1 VYLLCKDGCL
11 TFREQTK
18 LRVFAFIVKRFRVF
32 VRRFI
37 RILMDVIKTNSIP
50 AIREAIDAIGF
61 ICFYNKIH
69 SNTQIIDALILC
81 LGNNFNDNII
91 LWKLVRAFEGFND
104 INVIKTLMEIEQ
116 NDSQLVIRNEAKR
129 SMKIINNRTNN

>member
-1 VYLLCKDGCL
+1 MSQNIATTSL
-11 TFREQTK
+11 THMKEEIIP
-18 LRVFAFIVKRFRVF
+18 V
-32 VRRFI
+32 
-37 RILMDVIKTNSIP
+37 LMDVIKTNDIP

-81 LGNNFNDNII
+81 LGNNFSDNII
-91 LWKLVRAFEGFND
+91 RWKLVRAFESFND

-129 SMKIINNRTNN
+129 SLKIINNRTNN

>member
-1 VYLLCKDGCL
+1 MSQNIAT
-11 TFREQTK
+11 TFLAHMKEEIIP
-18 LRVFAFIVKRFRVF
+18 V
-32 VRRFI
+32 
-37 RILMDVIKTNSIP
+37 LMDVIKTNNIP

-69 SNTQIIDALILC
+69 SNTQIINVLILC

-91 LWKLVRAFEGFND
+91 RWKLGRAFESFND

-129 SMKIINNRTNN
+129 SLKIINNRTNNKK